1 MAELKKSLGTLRLT
15 FYGVGTIVG
24 AGIYTVIG
32 AAAGQAGNDLWLSFI
47 LAAIA
52 ASFSALSYA
61 ELSSTFPNAG
71 AEFIFVR
78 KAFPK
83 IDIPSFLTGWTI
95 AFHSSATIAAVLLA
109 FSGYLNVF
117 LELPALLFSYSAYYC
132 SP

>member
-32 AAAGQAGNDLWLSFI
+32 AAAGQAGTDIWLSFI
-47 LAAIA
+47 FAAVA
-52 ASFSALSYA
+52 ASISAMSYA
-61 ELSSTFPNAG
+61 ELSSTYPNAG
-71 AEFIFVR
+71 AEFTFVR

-83 IDIPSFLTGWTI
+83 IDTPYFLTGWTV

-109 FSGYLNVF
+109 FSGYF
-117 LELPALLFSYSAYYC
+117 LLPKMRHN
-132 SP
+132 